1 MNRPNV
7 GWGRLTGMTVRV
19 AAALTVLAVSS
30 TSAQQAPSPLPQ
42 PRTVEIVTVQDLQRP
57 DVPDPPEPPAGPNA
71 WSIQVHTS
79 GGFTGRGAGSVTI
92 SSDGRMGC
100 TAEPCAT
107 PVAAGLLDPFGKAV
121 ASAVL
126 GAGWGGQPLSTLC
139 SDCIRTTIVL
149 KRREGA
155 VVSVYRA
162 SWDDSQSVTPE
173 LRELR
178 RLALDL
184 RAAR

>member
-1 MNRPNV
+1 MSLR
-7 GWGRLTGMTVRV
+7 
-19 AAALTVLAVSS
+19 AAALLAVLVVS
-30 TSAQQAPSPLPQ
+30 TATAQQAAPPLPQ
-42 PRTVEIVTVQDLQRP
+42 PRQVEVVSLQNLQRA
-57 DVPDPPEPPAGPNA
+57 DVPEPPEPPVGPNA
-71 WSIQVHTS
+71 WSLQVHTS

-100 TAEPCAT
+100 GAVPCAT
-107 PVAAGLLDPFGKAV
+107 PEASGLLDSFGKAV
-121 ASAVL
+121 ASAVR
-126 GAGWGGQPLSTLC
+126 GAAWGGQPLSTLC
-139 SDCIRTTIVL
+139 SDCIRTTIVV
-149 KRREGA
+149 KRREGD

-162 SWDDSQSVTPE
+162 SWDDSQSVVPE

>member
-1 MNRPNV
+1 
-7 GWGRLTGMTVRV
+7 MTVRV
-19 AAALTVLAVSS
+19 AVLLAALAVSA
-30 TSAQQAPSPLPQ
+30 TTAQHAEPPLPQ
-42 PRTVEIVTVQDLQRP
+42 PRKVEIVNLQDLQRS
-57 DVPDPPEPPAGPNA
+57 DVPEPPEPPAGPNA

-100 TAEPCAT
+100 TAAPCGT

-126 GAGWGGQPLSTLC
+126 GAGWGGQPLTTLC

>member
-1 MNRPNV
+1 MS
-7 GWGRLTGMTVRV
+7 VR
-19 AAALTVLAVSS
+19 AAVVLAVLAVFN
-30 TSAQQAPSPLPQ
+30 TTAQQAEPPLPQ
-42 PRTVEIVTVQDLQRP
+42 PRKVEVVTLQDLQRP
-57 DVPDPPEPPAGPNA
+57 DVPEPPEPPAGPNA
-71 WSIQVHTS
+71 WSLQVHTS

-92 SSDGRMGC
+92 SSDGRMQCGP
-100 TAEPCAT
+100 APCAT
-107 PVAAGLLDPFGKAV
+107 PLASGLLDPFGKAV

-126 GAGWGGQPLSTLC
+126 GAGWGGQPPSTLC

>member
-1 MNRPNV
+1 
-7 GWGRLTGMTVRV
+7 MTVRV
-19 AAALTVLAVSS
+19 AVLLAALAVS
-30 TSAQQAPSPLPQ
+30 TTTAQQAEPPLPQ
-42 PRTVEIVTVQDLQRP
+42 PRKVEVVNLQDLQRS
-57 DVPDPPEPPAGPNA
+57 DVPEPPEPPAGPNA
-71 WSIQVHTS
+71 WSMQVHTS
-79 GGFTGRGAGSVTI
+79 GGFTGRGVGSVTI
-92 SSDGRMGC
+92 SSDGRLGC
-100 TAEPCAT
+100 GPAPCAT

-121 ASAVL
+121 ASAVI
-126 GAGWGGQPLSTLC
+126 GAGWGGQPLTTLC

>member
-1 MNRPNV
+1 MH
-7 GWGRLTGMTVRV
+7 
-19 AAALTVLAVSS
+19 A
-30 TSAQQAPSPLPQ
+30 
-42 PRTVEIVTVQDLQRP
+42 
-57 DVPDPPEPPAGPNA
+57 
-71 WSIQVHTS
+71 TS
-79 GGFTGRGAGSVTI
+79 GSTRKT
-92 SSDGRMGC
+92 
-100 TAEPCAT
+100 
-107 PVAAGLLDPFGKAV
+107 
-121 ASAVL
+121 
-126 GAGWGGQPLSTLC
+126 TLC

-162 SWDDSQSVTPE
+162 SWDDSQSVAPE